1 MKLSL
6 SWNAFDPNISNPDNL
21 RWISS
26 DSGNNF
32 ADVFLITNNQ
42 QKIGAHRLVLKRG
55 SLYFEEQLEK
65 ETKLISVDLVKYED
79 LVASMQGQAEQKRVY
94 SKVVFMK
101 TQIIVKQWIYCPSQT
116 DMIFVKFFTH
126 YKCSNIK
133 KSQMFIYDRLH
144 IKSDH
149 GNSFL
154 FCHLQYGWKF
164 SLLFCLFLLGP
175 NLYTFGVNL
184 SNICVSV

>member
-1 MKLSL
+1 MT
-6 SWNAFDPNISNPDNL
+6 I
-21 RWISS
+21 I
-26 DSGNNF
+26 
-32 ADVFLITNNQ
+32 VMVMIIITTITRIMIMIITIAIILNR
-42 QKIGAHRLVLKRG
+42 A
-55 SLYFEEQLEK
+55 SE
-65 ETKLISVDLVKYED
+65 YED

-126 YKCSNIK
+126 YKCSNIY

-154 FCHLQYGWKF
+154 FCHLQHGWEF

-175 NLYTFGVNL
+175 NLYDPVTNYLDMVIFF
-184 SNICVSV
+184 